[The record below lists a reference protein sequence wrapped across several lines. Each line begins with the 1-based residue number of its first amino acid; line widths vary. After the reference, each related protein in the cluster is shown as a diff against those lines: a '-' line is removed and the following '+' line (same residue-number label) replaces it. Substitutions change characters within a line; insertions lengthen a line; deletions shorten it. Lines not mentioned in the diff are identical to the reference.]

1 MAGPDRRSFL
11 DRPAARVLALMVFL
25 VCVASLVYLH
35 RNDIFPKPDNVAAT
49 AGGDPAAPCIEERFA
64 DIEKMLTDGTIENPQ
79 AELFRQRAEAMC
91 RDTAGGH
98 ASPGPS
104 LPSLPKE

>member
-11 DRPAARVLALMVFL
+11 DRPAARVVALIVL
-25 VCVASLVYLH
+25 LLCVASLAYLH
-35 RNDIFPKPDNVAAT
+35 RNDIFPKPESVAA
-49 AGGDPAAPCIEERFA
+49 AAEGDPAAPCIEERFA
-64 DIEKMLTDGTIENPQ
+64 DIEKMLTDGTIENAQ
-79 AELFRQRAEAMC
+79 ADLFKQRAEAMC
-91 RDTAGGH
+91 RDTARGH